1 MARFVCCSSEG
12 LRVVGRR
19 WDALTQ
25 ALAGQMNMMP
35 ERIFALASGT
45 REVGEAGLG
54 SSEMWGGAKG
64 IQIASHLPWAGRSF
78 KAKSPGSGP
87 QRSAGG
93 DSMLLT
99 L

>member
-1 MARFVCCSSEG
+1 MARFARCSSEG
-12 LRVVGRR
+12 LRVVVRR

-54 SSEMWGGAKG
+54 SSGVCGGRR
-64 IQIASHLPWAGRSF
+64 WR
-78 KAKSPGSGP
+78 
-87 QRSAGG
+87 
-93 DSMLLT
+93 
-99 L
+99 